1 MKASAKDF
9 TLKFGEGLNM
19 GEVVNTVGKVLV
31 GRVKGRAY
39 TAEHLNRW
47 VKEIW
52 GSTFKDLTEV

>member
-1 MKASAKDF
+1 MKASTKDF

-19 GEVVNTVGKVLV
+19 GEVVNTAGKVLV

-39 TAEHLNRW
+39 IVEHLNRW